1 MELRKGVR
9 LLRGSPNTL
18 VVGEYVVDPGQP
30 AERAA
35 EVLQAAGPAPKVLL
49 THFHADHLTAVPPG
63 AEVYAPWGEE
73 LFVASVRA
81 RLFFTHGV
89 YVNNAVYKGGD
100 IKVSGVVKDG
110 KRVGPFE
117 VVSLPGHTFGHVGY
131 YVEGVLYAGDA
142 LFGEKVL
149 EKYGAPYLMDVDAFL
164 ASLDK
169 IMALEPEVLVMGHG
183 PVVGSRKR
191 AAELIEANRR
201 YVERA
206 VEAVAKLL
214 PGDLTK
220 LAVGLLKE
228 VGGERGWENVLL
240 TMTTV
245 RAILSKLSSE
255 GRVYLDE
262 EGTWRSNL

>member
-1 MELRKGVR
+1 
-9 LLRGSPNTL
+9 
-18 VVGEYVVDPGQP
+18 
-30 AERAA
+30 
-35 EVLQAAGPAPKVLL
+35 
-49 THFHADHLTAVPPG
+49 
-63 AEVYAPWGEE
+63 
-73 LFVASVRA
+73 
-81 RLFFTHGV
+81 
-89 YVNNAVYKGGD
+89 
-100 IKVSGVVKDG
+100 
-110 KRVGPFE
+110 
-117 VVSLPGHTFGHVGY
+117 
-131 YVEGVLYAGDA
+131 
-142 LFGEKVL
+142 
-149 EKYGAPYLMDVDAFL
+149 MDVDAFL